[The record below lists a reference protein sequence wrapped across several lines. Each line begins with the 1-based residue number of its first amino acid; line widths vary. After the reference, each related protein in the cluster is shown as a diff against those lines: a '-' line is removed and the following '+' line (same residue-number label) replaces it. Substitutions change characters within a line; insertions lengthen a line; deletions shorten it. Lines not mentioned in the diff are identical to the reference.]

1 MTVEVVRPGESLA
14 AVWADIRFFYP
25 TLMRAHMVA
34 HAVLSLEALLA
45 NWTRK
50 RFLIRVGQAMAV
62 EMIDVT
68 ESLSTSLTGMVLSH
82 WIWVRVCRPPSV
94 DRLVPPQV
102 VVVLELLVADGTDV
116 GHACWPRHR
125 LHRHGFLIEGSSVHS

>member
-1 MTVEVVRPGESLA
+1 MTNTLFCMHFCNILHQVRDILPGESLA

-82 WIWVRVCRPPSV
+82 WIWVRVCRPL
-94 DRLVPPQV
+94 R
-102 VVVLELLVADGTDV
+102 
-116 GHACWPRHR
+116 
-125 LHRHGFLIEGSSVHS
+125 